1 MKKILL
7 GGVVMV
13 SMLTLVSAAQAA
25 TITFGPGDYDN
36 TLNTVGAGGTPAN
49 HQTTGLFRDVFWW
62 STRNGVGPNN
72 AQVGSPDFIN
82 AGPNLISSGG
92 SPSHAVPGG
101 PFNALNFTGDAP
113 SGGQSYL
120 SIFDTTPGDGT
131 ATRNLFNA
139 IGGLQVS
146 ADVLFTPGQ
155 HNALGGVV
163 ALYNEGQDALA
174 LLANNAGGNNPD
186 VPRLSLIFQA
196 PGKGTTLASVNLG
209 AGGTQFVADK
219 WYRVT
224 LDLNVTAPDSFTA
237 NGKFQNHSDP
247 LNPNSALVVSPI
259 ATLSFSGSLSS
270 PGNALDLTNPG
281 EIGVMAV
288 ANGGFSDGGCPPPFL
303 RTNGNHCND
312 NVGVSITNF
321 DPETPVPEPA
331 SLLLLGIGLAGLA
344 GFRRKFKK

>member
-1 MKKILL
+1 
-7 GGVVMV
+7 MV

-25 TITFGPGDYDN
+25 PITFAPIVEYDN

-62 STRNGVGPNN
+62 STRNGVGSNN

-113 SGGQSYL
+113 SGGQSYM
-120 SIFDTTPGDGT
+120 SIYDTTPGDGT

-155 HNALGGVV
+155 HNTLGGVV
-163 ALYNEGQDALA
+163 ALYNQGQDALA

-196 PGKGTTLASVNLG
+196 PGQGTALTSVNLG
-209 AGGTQFVADK
+209 AGGTQFVANN

-237 NGKFQNHSDP
+237 NGKFQKHVTGADP
-247 LNPNSALVVSPI
+247 TSALDPGLPI
-259 ATLSFSGSLSS
+259 AALSFSGSLSS

-288 ANGGFSDGGCPPPFL
+288 ANESFGDGGCPPPFL

-321 DPETPVPEPA
+321 DPGTPVPEPA

-344 GFRRKFKK
+344 GFRRKFLT